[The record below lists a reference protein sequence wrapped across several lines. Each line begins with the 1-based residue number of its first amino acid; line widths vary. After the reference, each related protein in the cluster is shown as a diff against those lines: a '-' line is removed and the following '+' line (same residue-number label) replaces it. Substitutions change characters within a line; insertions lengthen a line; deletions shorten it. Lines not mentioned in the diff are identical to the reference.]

1 MYLAPLNYD
10 RFFKKVFS
18 DTEIAKKF
26 LEDFLDIEIES
37 LETIAAKHKITDDAA
52 FVEFD
57 FRCRIRDTHVIIDM
71 QQWYKP
77 DVTQRFYLYHALN
90 TGLQLESLPKEKIVV
105 DRLSKKI
112 KKISDYRMLEP
123 VITLIW
129 MVDDTLGFAEDDCI
143 SYAMT
148 PETVTE
154 FVRNEKLWH
163 QPEIV
168 TLLEERAKVVEVM
181 SNDTKHLDFLASNR
195 LMFAFQK
202 NIVKN
207 RKIGKYVRWF
217 EFAER
222 TRNTDNVREDFSEFS
237 GDRVFDEMMTR
248 LDKTA
253 LTQDDLEYIR
263 NEKESWEEVRRYE
276 SGHFEEGRKK
286 GAKEGKEEGKEEGI
300 KETVIRFLASGKLD
314 INEIAEISGLSTEEL
329 KNLEGGSSR

>member
-18 DTEIAKKF
+18 DAEISKKF

-37 LETIAAKHKITDDAA
+37 LETMGEKHKVTDDAA

-90 TGLQLESLPKEKIVV
+90 TGLQLESLPKDKIIV

-129 MVDDTLGFAEDDCI
+129 MVDDTLGFAGDDCV

-148 PETVTE
+148 PEIVTE

-168 TLLEERAKVVEVM
+168 TLLEERAKVVEIM

-195 LMFAFQK
+195 LIFAFQK

-222 TRNTDNVREDFSEFS
+222 TKNTDNTREDFSEFS
-237 GDRVFDEMMTR
+237 GDRVFD
-248 LDKTA
+248 
-253 LTQDDLEYIR
+253 
-263 NEKESWEEVRRYE
+263 
-276 SGHFEEGRKK
+276 
-286 GAKEGKEEGKEEGI
+286 
-300 KETVIRFLASGKLD
+300 
-314 INEIAEISGLSTEEL
+314 
-329 KNLEGGSSR
+329 